1 MKKFVYVLILLLI
14 ILYGSDLLSAPI
26 RFPIPKI
33 TIGVGTSTKPSDVS
47 LTLEILALL
56 TILTLAPAII
66 MMVTSFIRVVIVF
79 SFISRALATQ
89 QMPPAQVV
97 IGLSLFITFFI
108 MAPVLKDINNN
119 ALQPYL
125 NKQINATAFYEKAI
139 APLRKF
145 MFRQTRGRQKDI
157 ALFLHMGKLK
167 RPRNRDD
174 VPTYVLIP
182 AFMISELTTAF
193 KMGILIFIPFIM
205 IDLIVSSMLMSM
217 GMIMLPPIM
226 ISLPLKIV
234 LFVLVDGWH
243 LITYSLVKSFG

>member
-1 MKKFVYVLILLLI
+1 VKRIIFFLILLLI
-14 ILYGSDLLSAPI
+14 ILYITPITAAPI

-33 TIGVGTSTKPSDVS
+33 TVDVGSSTKPSDVS

-89 QMPPAQVV
+89 QMPPTQVV
-97 IGLSLFITFFI
+97 IGLSLFLTFFI
-108 MAPVLKDINNN
+108 MSPVLKDINEK

-125 NKQINATAFYEKAI
+125 KKQIDVGTFYDKGI
-139 APLRKF
+139 APIRKF
-145 MFRQTRGRQKDI
+145 MFNQVADKDVE
-157 ALFLHMGKLK
+157 LFIYAGKLK

-182 AFMISELTTAF
+182 AFMLSELKRAF
-193 KMGILIFIPFIM
+193 IMGIGIFIPFIM
-205 IDLIVSSMLMSM
+205 IDLIVASILMSM
-217 GMIMLPPIM
+217 GMIMLPPVM

-243 LITYSLVKSFG
+243 LITYSVLKSF